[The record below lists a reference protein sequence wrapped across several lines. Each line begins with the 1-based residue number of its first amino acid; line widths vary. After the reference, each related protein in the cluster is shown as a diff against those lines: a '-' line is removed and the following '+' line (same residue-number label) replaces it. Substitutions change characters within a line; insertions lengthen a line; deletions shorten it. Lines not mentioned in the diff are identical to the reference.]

1 MKARWAWTLTVV
13 ILVAIMFSYTQDEIR
28 TTSVLSFSLRY
39 AVPLIIA
46 AMVGLVC
53 ERSGVI
59 NIGIE
64 GQLLMSAFAGFFGA
78 P

>member
-1 MKARWAWTLTVV
+1 MSAKWAYSLAAAIT
-13 ILVAIMFSYTQDEIR
+13 VAIVVFYFMDPTT

-46 AMVGLVC
+46 AMVGIMC

-59 NIGIE
+59 NRGVSNQIRPMG
-64 GQLLMSAFAGFFGA
+64 